1 MTKKILVP
9 IDIDNPKK
17 SFRDFLFP
25 DPSGGKLT
33 LRGIKTGKEWEFGM
47 IILTS
52 EINENDI
59 FRNIIDSGKKIE
71 SVDVLL
77 KTLKEYVYELPK
89 YRIGNILKLNTEL
102 NHVDFIVEYQR
113 LTRKRGSV

>member
-1 MTKKILVP
+1 
-9 IDIDNPKK
+9 
-17 SFRDFLFP
+17 
-25 DPSGGKLT
+25 
-33 LRGIKTGKEWEFGM
+33 M

-59 FRNIIDSGKKIE
+59 FSSIVDSGKKIE
-71 SVDVLL
+71 SVGVHL